1 MTMEATRLAEEFF
14 AIKEASY
21 STWLM
26 DQTEQKSQ
34 THSGRDRPP
43 HRRGQGDYLSKQ
55 KWRDS
60 PLKDEEKETPQPDSK
75 QEQTECGDKKVQ
87 TLAMLKKDPK
97 SGRCF
102 RCGEP
107 GHRQVDCRMKV
118 NRIVLAPRNQQDNNL
133 RTGKIYGK
141 TYPNILMDSGAQVS
155 LVKESCLPENW
166 KRKGSALF
174 QALNNP
180 LCRRS
185 STDVELTLEGRD
197 SAVECAV
204 VEDAIISSP
213 TIVGSNVPKASL
225 FKLLAESTPLERWPD
240 LEKIRDRKR
249 LWEAQLK
256 AETQEETAGDE
267 QMTEDMTDEQE
278 VHTVNRLQ
286 LVHVT
291 TRAQAKRKEQS
302 EREDEEATE
311 QSEARITQWDSVEV
325 LPEGEADKETGDGE
339 GTPHTPELDTP
350 RDRR

>member
-1 MTMEATRLAEEFF
+1 
-14 AIKEASY
+14 
-21 STWLM
+21 
-26 DQTEQKSQ
+26 
-34 THSGRDRPP
+34 
-43 HRRGQGDYLSKQ
+43 
-55 KWRDS
+55 
-60 PLKDEEKETPQPDSK
+60 
-75 QEQTECGDKKVQ
+75 
-87 TLAMLKKDPK
+87 
-97 SGRCF
+97 
-102 RCGEP
+102 
-107 GHRQVDCRMKV
+107 MKV
-118 NRIVLAPRNQQDNNL
+118 NRIVLAPRDQQDNNL

-180 LCRRS
+180 LCRRP

-197 SAVECAV
+197 FVVECVV
-204 VEDAIISSP
+204 VEDVMISSP
-213 TIVGSNVPKASL
+213 MIVGSNVPRASS
-225 FKLLAESTPLERWPD
+225 FELLAESTPLERWPD

-249 LWEAQLK
+249 SWEAQLK

-267 QMTEDMTDEQE
+267 QTTEDTTDEQE

-339 GTPHTPELDTP
+339 GTPYTPKPDTP
-350 RDRR
+350 RDRRQMARAQKADPTLKDLFEAAGREDSQYELKRGLLMKKSTDQQGEGTRLLVVPTGLRRQVWEDAHSSPLAGYFGSIRL